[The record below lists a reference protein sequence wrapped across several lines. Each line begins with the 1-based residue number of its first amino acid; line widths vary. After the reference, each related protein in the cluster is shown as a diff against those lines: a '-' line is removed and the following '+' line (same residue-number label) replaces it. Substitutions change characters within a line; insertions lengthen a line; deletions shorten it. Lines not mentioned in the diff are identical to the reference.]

1 MPTINIRQTMAQPV
15 AESGSALLT
24 WNLVDELGAPIQLTQ
39 VGTARYWL
47 YDEDTGSVVNSRS
60 NVDIKNLNGGS
71 IHATTGACTLGITP
85 LDSELLD
92 QASAAEW
99 KVAFVR
105 ITYNGGAGVVEKEIA
120 FRVVALRFSP

>member
-24 WNLVDELGAPIQLTQ
+24 WNLVDELGAPILLTQ
-39 VGTARYWL
+39 VGTARLWL
-47 YDEDTGSVVNSRS
+47 YDEDSGAIVNGRS
-60 NVDIKNLNGGS
+60 NVDIKNLNGGT
-71 IHATTGACTLGITP
+71 IHATSGACTLAITP
-85 LDSELLD
+85 LDSVLLD

-99 KVAFVR
+99 KVSFIRV
-105 ITYNGGAGVVEKEIA
+105 TYNGGAGVVEKEIA